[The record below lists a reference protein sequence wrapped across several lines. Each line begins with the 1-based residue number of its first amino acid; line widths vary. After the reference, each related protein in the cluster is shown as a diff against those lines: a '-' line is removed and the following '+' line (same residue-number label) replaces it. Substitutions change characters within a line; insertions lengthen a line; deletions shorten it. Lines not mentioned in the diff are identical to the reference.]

1 MEIEELYN
9 RFTECNGLTTD
20 SRHCPEGSMFLALNG
35 ETFNGNTF
43 AAQSLAQGCRYAVV
57 DEPQYASPENPRI
70 ILVDN
75 CLETLQKLANYH
87 RRRLG
92 TRMIGVTGT
101 NGKTT
106 TKELIATVLGE
117 KFKVL
122 YTQGNFNNHI
132 GVPLTLLR
140 LKPEHEMAVIE
151 MGANHP
157 GEIKTL
163 VHIAEPDY
171 GIITNVGKAHLQ
183 GFGSFEGVIRTK
195 GELYDFLREKG
206 NSTIFIQNEN
216 PYLNKIAAGLTCV
229 RYGQTPGLDVT
240 GKVVACSPFLHFSWT
255 AEGVSHEVQT
265 HLIGAYNLDNAL
277 AAVAIGR
284 YFGVEDT
291 QICHAL
297 SSYVPQNNRSQL
309 VHTASNTLIVDA
321 YNANPTSMMAALE
334 NFRQMEAAHKV
345 AILGDM
351 KELGEGSH
359 EEHQKVVDFLKE
371 CGFERVMLV
380 GPEFGGTSSPFEHYK
395 DVKEVEALLAAHPL
409 QGCCVLVK
417 GSNSMKLSELPASL

>member
-20 SRHCPEGSMFLALNG
+20 SRHCPEGSMFLALKG
-35 ETFNGNTF
+35 ETFNGNAF

-216 PYLNKIAAGLTCV
+216 PYLNKIATGLTCV

-240 GKVVACSPFLHFSWT
+240 GKVVSCSPFLRFSWT
-255 AEGVSHEVQT
+255 AEGTFHEVQT
-265 HLIGAYNLDNAL
+265 HLIGSYNLDNAL
-277 AAVAIGR
+277 AAVTIGR
-284 YFGVEDT
+284 YFGVEDAK
-291 QICHAL
+291 ICHAL

-380 GPEFGGTSSPFEHYK
+380 GPEFGATSSSFEHYK
-395 DVKEVEALLAAHPL
+395 DVKEVEALLATHPL

>member
-20 SRHCPEGSMFLALNG
+20 SRHCPEGSMFLALKG
-35 ETFNGNTF
+35 ETFNGNAF

-195 GELYDFLREKG
+195 GELYDFLREKE
-206 NSTIFIQNEN
+206 NATIFIQNEN

-255 AEGVSHEVQT
+255 AEGISHDVQT

-291 QICHAL
+291 KICHAL

-380 GPEFGGTSSPFEHYK
+380 GPEFGGTASSFEHYK

-409 QGCCVLVK
+409 QGCCILVK